1 MLVVMVMVVAT
12 GSITSQ
18 GTQDQQDEW
27 VARCMILDLYG
38 CMAMTVSGL
47 VSWLHASPAMCI

>member
-1 MLVVMVMVVAT
+1 MVMVVAT

-38 CMAMTVSGL
+38 CMAMTVRGL
-47 VSWLHASPAMCI
+47 VSWHHASPAMCI